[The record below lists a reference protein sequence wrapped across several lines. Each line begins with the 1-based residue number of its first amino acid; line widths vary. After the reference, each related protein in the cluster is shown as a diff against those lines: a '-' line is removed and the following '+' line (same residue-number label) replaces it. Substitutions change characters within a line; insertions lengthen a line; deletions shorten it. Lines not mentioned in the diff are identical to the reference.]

1 MNQFL
6 NEGRKLALKRRK
18 NDNYRK
24 IRTSI
29 ELKYGLKKQNSLAI
43 SALNL
48 TGFFFFFKEDLF
60 YWRWQCLGGRLK
72 LNQQIKSLDN
82 TFST

>member
-48 TGFFFFFKEDLF
+48 TVFFFFKEDLF

-72 LNQQIKSLDN
+72 LNTN
-82 TFST
+82 